1 MRLRGPG
8 DAQNTVKN
16 TQERAGGRE
25 LWELAAVRSVGNGRG
40 KRSEG
45 GTNVQ
50 RTEGLGTKWEKAKRM
65 GVH

>member
-25 LWELAAVRSVGNGRG
+25 LWELAAVGSVGNGRG

-50 RTEGLGTKWEKAKRM
+50 RTEELGTKWEKAKRM